1 MNQLFRRVCEGK
13 VQPLPAQYSKDLAYM
28 IKLCLQ
34 VDPKKRPLCSEMLT
48 RPQLVKNT
56 PSQLSL

>member
-34 VDPKKRPLCSEMLT
+34 VG
-48 RPQLVKNT
+48 NIAG
-56 PSQLSL
+56 